1 MTDEDLMIRTDF
13 YTALMAL
20 VTFAA
25 IGFMIATVI

>member
-20 VTFAA
+20 ATFAA
-25 IGFMIATVI
+25 IGFMIGVAL

>member
-20 VTFAA
+20 ATFAA
-25 IGFMIATVI
+25 IGFMIGVTL